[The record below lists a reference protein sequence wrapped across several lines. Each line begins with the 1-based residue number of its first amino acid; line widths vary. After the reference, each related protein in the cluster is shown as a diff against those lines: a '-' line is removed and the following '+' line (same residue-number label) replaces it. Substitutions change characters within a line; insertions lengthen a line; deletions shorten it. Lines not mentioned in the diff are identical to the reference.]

1 MIKQTA
7 PVKQSPGGDH
17 DIIAIGSG
25 HNGLVAAA
33 YLAQAGKRVLVL
45 ERNAWPG
52 GGVVSREL
60 TRPGFRH
67 DQHSMAHIFI
77 QANPLLQQD
86 ELGLKSRFGLRYLFP
101 ASPMMSIFEDGAT
114 LALYRDR
121 QRSAAE
127 IAKFS
132 QRDAQAFLRLSEQA
146 QTWLPMLVATFYT
159 PPAPAGATFAFMD
172 QSREGRAL
180 WRTIQMSSHD
190 VLDEY
195 FEHDR
200 VRAHF
205 ARVAGENLVSPDEK
219 STGLGVFVFLGFL
232 EHYGFGVPVGGSG
245 QLTDALIRSIE
256 HHGGSVLTGQEVRE
270 VLVAN
275 GRAAGVVT
283 ADGRTHRAREAV
295 IGAIH
300 PHRLSSL
307 VAGLDA
313 QVRAAAEATQ
323 VSAAACV
330 TIHAALDA
338 PLRFRTPDPV
348 QSMMIELMPSSYREL
363 RECFDDLRY
372 GDFMRQRLLG
382 LGSLSMFD
390 ASRTPPGKAI
400 AHIWDYAPYV
410 RPDGRGW
417 DEAKAG
423 YAEGM
428 LARLRAFVSTLDEV
442 LLDYHC
448 DSPLDMERTSPS
460 FHRGDLHGIAPT
472 SWQSG
477 AHRPTPDLGQ
487 YRVPGVDRLYL
498 VGPFQYPGGGVFGAG
513 RATAQV
519 MCEDLGLDFERVARP
534 A

>member
-1 MIKQTA
+1 MIRQA
-7 PVKQSPGGDH
+7 ARDKQSDSGAYDVV
-17 DIIAIGSG
+17 AVGSG

-33 YLAQAGKRVLVL
+33 YLAKAGKRVLVL

-77 QANPLLQQD
+77 QANPLLQRD
-86 ELGLKSRFGLRYLFP
+86 ELGLKGRFGLQYLFP
-101 ASPMMSIFEDGAT
+101 ESPMMSIFEDGAT
-114 LALYRDR
+114 LTLYRDR
-121 QRSAAE
+121 NRSAAE
-127 IAKFS
+127 IAKWS
-132 QRDAQAFLRLSEQA
+132 QHDAEAYLRLVAQAQA
-146 QTWLPMLVATFYT
+146 WMPMLVSTFYT
-159 PPAPAGATFAFMD
+159 PPAPLGAAFAFMD
-172 QSREGRAL
+172 QSREGREF
-180 WRTIQMSSHD
+180 WRTMQMSSHD
-190 VLDEY
+190 VIANY

-219 STGLGVFVFLGFL
+219 STGLGLFVFLGFL
-232 EHYGFGVPVGGSG
+232 EAYGFGVPVGGSG
-245 QLTDALIRSIE
+245 RLTEALVRCIE
-256 HHGGSVLTGQEVRE
+256 HYGGSVLMGQEVRE
-270 VLVAN
+270 VIVRDD
-275 GRAAGVVT
+275 RACGVIA
-283 ADGRTHRAREAV
+283 ADGREHRAREAV

-300 PHRLSSL
+300 PHRLGSM
-307 VAGLDA
+307 VAGLDPE
-313 QVRAAAEATQ
+313 VRKLAEATEI
-323 VSAAACV
+323 SAAACV

-338 PLRFRTPDPV
+338 PLRFRTPQPV
-348 QSMMIELMPSSYREL
+348 QSVMIELMPASYREL

-372 GDFMRQRLLG
+372 GDFMRQHLLG

-390 ASRTPPGKAI
+390 GTRTPPGKAI
-400 AHIWDYAPYV
+400 AHIWDYAPYA
-410 RPDGRGW
+410 RPDRRSW
-417 DEAKAG
+417 DEGKAD
-423 YAEGM
+423 YARSM
-428 LARLRAFVSTLDEV
+428 LERMRAYVSNLDEV

-460 FHRGDLHGIAPT
+460 FFRGDLHGIAPT
-472 SWQSG
+472 SYQSG

-487 YRVPGVDRLYL
+487 YRVPGVERLYL

-519 MCEDLGLDFERVARP
+519 MCGDLGLDFERLGDP